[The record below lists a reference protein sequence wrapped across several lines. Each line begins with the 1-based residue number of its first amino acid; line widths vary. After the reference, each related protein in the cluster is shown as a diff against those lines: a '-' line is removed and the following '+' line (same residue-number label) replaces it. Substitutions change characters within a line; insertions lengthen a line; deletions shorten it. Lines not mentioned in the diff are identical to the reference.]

1 MSAAYLLIN
10 LGVISVPLL
19 FSWHPKW
26 TFAKSWNAFWPA
38 CILVL
43 IPFIAWDVWFTDS
56 GFWGFNPDY
65 LLGPALWGLPIEEWL
80 FFICIPYS
88 CVFTYFVLSRNGA
101 QSAPF
106 HKAILWVLLILA
118 SVTVLLNGDGMY
130 TLVTGIGAILLIIW
144 LMIQGP
150 TWLPAFFKSL
160 LILIIPFVLT
170 NGILTGIEFWTY
182 PLLNSDPASISDS
195 IVWYNNT
202 ENLGIRLLSIPLDD
216 FFYAFL
222 LIGLNITLFEGFR
235 TKIGTLSQS

>member
-1 MSAAYLLIN
+1 
-10 LGVISVPLL
+10 
-19 FSWHPKW
+19 
-26 TFAKSWNAFWPA
+26 
-38 CILVL
+38 
-43 IPFIAWDVWFTDS
+43 
-56 GFWGFNPDY
+56 
-65 LLGPALWGLPIEEWL
+65 
-80 FFICIPYS
+80 
-88 CVFTYFVLSRNGA
+88 
-101 QSAPF
+101 
-106 HKAILWVLLILA
+106 
-118 SVTVLLNGDGMY
+118 MY